1 MRLHM
6 QLNQLQTTYIYIYA
20 GQVGRRPCIQVWFTE
35 SSNAS
40 ISGDLPD
47 DSFIIAVGNGF
58 FERAVN
64 AVEISFDNTL
74 VIGIGED
81 DKHKLGIWD
90 IASGLLLAGKEY
102 HTRTYL
108 HHK

>member
-1 MRLHM
+1 M
-6 QLNQLQTTYIYIYA
+6 
-20 GQVGRRPCIQVWFTE
+20 WFTE
-35 SSNAS
+35 SSNAA

-90 IASGLLLAGKEY
+90 IASGLLLAGKGY